1 MQVFGTS
8 INSSI
13 RSASL
18 GSYAIRIALRMS
30 RYDTVEQTRP
40 LTGLGS
46 FPDDDTDL
54 SPTSQK
60 WLEYSWRKLNVRL
73 PHSQPRKP

>member
-1 MQVFGTS
+1 
-8 INSSI
+8 
-13 RSASL
+13 
-18 GSYAIRIALRMS
+18 MS